1 MTNPYGLIFGP
12 SSCLRLALAA
22 SLRFGR
28 LMALSFFA
36 IGAAYSMPLLPVNLY
51 LRDYA
56 AAPSHHSAEPGD

>member
-1 MTNPYGLIFGP
+1 MINPYGLIFGP

-36 IGAAYSMPLLPVNLY
+36 I
-51 LRDYA
+51 
-56 AAPSHHSAEPGD
+56 